1 MAAMSAKHHRRP
13 AQPRPIPA
21 TRPHPGVT
29 TLADQVRAGTH
40 DAELAGLIDAI
51 NARTGEL
58 AKLRTAQA
66 LARLS
71 LHRRV
76 VISADAKPQ
85 YLRGQTGEIH
95 EIDGD
100 IVVVCLDKPV
110 GRFTSGHVRCPPGLL
125 VPLEI

>member
-1 MAAMSAKHHRRP
+1 MPTTGLSDEGQSACTRGSRP
-13 AQPRPIPA
+13 QAGGASLP
-21 TRPHPGVT
+21 
-29 TLADQVRAGTH
+29 DQVRAGNH
-40 DAELAGLIDAI
+40 DAELLALIDAI

-66 LARLS
+66 IARLS